1 MADQPNTQD
10 LLNAGH
16 TEWALQNIKG
26 AIEFYRQAIEK
37 ENGNF
42 YKFQEEFNQDIPDL
56 IVAGIEDSEIS
67 LMMDQL
73 RYVLNDSL

>member
-1 MADQPNTQD
+1 MPAIRNG
-10 LLNAGH
+10 LCK
-16 TEWALQNIKG
+16 NIKG

-42 YKFQEEFNQDIPDL
+42 YKFQGRIQSGHPDL

>member
-1 MADQPNTQD
+1 MGSAKYKR
-10 LLNAGH
+10 GYR
-16 TEWALQNIKG
+16 I
-26 AIEFYRQAIEK
+26 YRQAIEK